1 MLVATIGYN
10 TGFKVKKV
18 STLCFVFSR
27 LTLALNFTNNILG
40 DRDKVELAQLHQE
53 HCLGISDGIGFVEP
67 ATLSA
72 LLSKLWTQP
81 VISA

>member
-1 MLVATIGYN
+1 M
-10 TGFKVKKV
+10 F
-18 STLCFVFSR
+18 CFYFSR
-27 LTLALNFTNNILG
+27 LTLAVNFTNNILG
-40 DRDKVELAQLHQE
+40 DRDKVQLAQLQQGR
-53 HCLGISDGIGFVEP
+53 CLGITNGIGFVEP

>member
-1 MLVATIGYN
+1 MFWFY
-10 TGFKVKKV
+10 
-18 STLCFVFSR
+18 FSR
-27 LTLALNFTNNILG
+27 LTLAVNFTNNILG
-40 DRDKVELAQLHQE
+40 DRDKVELARIHQGR
-53 HCLGISDGIGFVEP
+53 CLGITNGIGFVEP